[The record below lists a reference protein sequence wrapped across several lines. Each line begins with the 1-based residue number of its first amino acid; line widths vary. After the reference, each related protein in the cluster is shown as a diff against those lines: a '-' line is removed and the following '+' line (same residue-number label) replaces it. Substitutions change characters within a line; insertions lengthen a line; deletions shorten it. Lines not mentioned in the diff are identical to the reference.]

1 MQEATS
7 RMASRQ
13 STPANQ
19 ATRVKPLPPPKNFG
33 AKQIEICRSWNKF
46 ISNSPR
52 SAEQKGASC
61 RKRGSTPSSS
71 ADQRIDEPPSRL
83 FDPSRITL
91 VRIRRSEIV
100 LQRPLSQ
107 FLDNLPSV
115 PEVR

>member
-61 RKRGSTPSSS
+61 RN
-71 ADQRIDEPPSRL
+71 ADQRRQAAQAYGSMNCHPSGL
-83 FDPSRITL
+83 LDCIRISL
-91 VRIRRSEIV
+91 VRMERREV
-100 LQRPLSQ
+100 LLQRAAE
-107 FLDNLPSV
+107 SV
-115 PEVR
+115 HGF

>member
-7 RMASRQ
+7 RLASRQ
-13 STPANQ
+13 SAPANQ

-61 RKRGSTPSSS
+61 RNTDEWRGAQLLGGSFAQPNDGFPR
-71 ADQRIDEPPSRL
+71 AIRIAPL
-83 FDPSRITL
+83 WVFI
-91 VRIRRSEIV
+91 EIQ
-100 LQRPLSQ
+100 LI
-107 FLDNLPSV
+107 
-115 PEVR
+115 